1 MDFWHQYYSNPG
13 EQGYSP
19 ALEPEETQQRQL
31 THRSMRT
38 LGNKQER
45 RLQSSPNIICVN
57 KSKHFRC
64 AGNMAYN
71 GTEETYTLHFRGD
84 RRKPFGKPRHRWKEN
99 TRMDLKPTG

>member
-38 LGNKQER
+38 LGKQ
-45 RLQSSPNIICVN
+45 
-57 KSKHFRC
+57 
-64 AGNMAYN
+64 
-71 GTEETYTLHFRGD
+71 T
-84 RRKPFGKPRHRWKEN
+84 GKEITVLTKYYLCEQIKAFQMCWEY
-99 TRMDLKPTG
+99 GI